1 MAHCGRL
8 AERILDRDHG
18 TELVFTRT
26 RFPADESRDQHEGG
40 WPGSFDRLADAFV
53 ELMQDS
59 RGENTVVRY

>member
-1 MAHCGRL
+1 MAHCGQL
-8 AERILDRDHG
+8 AESILDRDHG
-18 TELVFTRT
+18 TELVFTQT

-40 WPGSFDRLADAFV
+40 WPGSFDRLADALV